1 MVKTAGSILF
11 LGLFILSLVIIAN
24 SMSKPIGHDE
34 HMYCTAAALTARGD
48 VIYRDFSYVA
58 QLPYHPTIC
67 AGLYKL
73 FNTSRFLLVTRLFSA
88 ACDILVI
95 VLIAYVYCNIL
106 GNLTVTSKLLAL
118 GAATLYIFN
127 PVVDYANGFAWNH
140 DMVIL
145 CVISSFLLLIT
156 TDFKES
162 SKYWRVALISFL
174 LTLATWSRMTTALIY
189 IIFLV
194 AIISNTPRN
203 AKQRMKTLLVFLV
216 MSFIVSIWPLII
228 FIMAPKA
235 FILNV
240 FMIPIFNGEWLREI
254 AKIPGPSEVI
264 FNSLTKPEYIIL
276 FILIAYFFIT
286 IVLLRKK
293 LQDADYRNLTISS
306 IITVIFFIIAFIPP
320 AMFMQYFAAP
330 ALFIIISFAYP
341 LSYLNKLKTT
351 ELVKK
356 HLNIAY
362 CVITVSVFLTV
373 TCNFNIMNRIPKLL
387 KQQELPPVQLHN
399 ISKNIFDRT
408 AEPKQVLTL
417 APLYA
422 LEGGCE
428 IYKEFSAGPFVYRIA
443 DYIKEESLI
452 TVVGAGVEDLIELT
466 KNPPPSA
473 VILGTEPP
481 GLEQPIYQAAVKPDW
496 EKVKYPQN
504 IAVFFKR

>member
-1 MVKTAGSILF
+1 MVKVAGSILF
-11 LGLFILSLVIIAN
+11 LGLFILSLVIIAD

-34 HMYCTAAALTARGD
+34 HMYCTAAALTAKGK

-67 AGLYKL
+67 AGLFKL
-73 FNTSRFLLVTRLFSA
+73 FNTSRFLLVTRLFSVA
-88 ACDILVI
+88 SDILVI
-95 VLIAYVYCNIL
+95 VLIAYVYCFIL
-106 GNLTVTSKLLAL
+106 SNLAVASKLLGL
-118 GAATLYIFN
+118 GAAILYIFN

-145 CVISSFLLLIT
+145 CVISSFLLLIN
-156 TDFKES
+156 TDFKKQ
-162 SKYWRVALISFL
+162 SKYWRVAMISFL

-189 IIFLV
+189 LIFLI
-194 AIISNTPRN
+194 AIINKSPKT
-203 AKQRMKTLLVFLV
+203 AKQRIKTLLAFLV
-216 MSFIVSIWPLII
+216 TSFIVSIWPLII

-240 FMIPIFNGEWLREI
+240 FVIPIFNGEWLREI
-254 AKIPGPSEVI
+254 AKIPGPYEVI
-264 FNSLTKPEYIIL
+264 FNSLTKPAYIIL
-276 FILIAYFFIT
+276 FILTAYFFIT

-293 LQDADYRNLTISS
+293 LQDVDYRNLKISS
-306 IITVIFFIIAFIPP
+306 IITVIFFIISFIPP
-320 AMFMQYFAAP
+320 AMFMQYFAPP
-330 ALFIIISFAYP
+330 ALFIIISFSYP
-341 LSYLNKLKTT
+341 LLYLNKLKTT

-362 CVITVSVFLTV
+362 CIITVSVFLTV
-373 TCNFNIMNRIPKLL
+373 ACNFNIINRIPKLL
-387 KQQELPPVQLHN
+387 KQQELPPVQLYN

-428 IYKEFSAGPFVYRIA
+428 IYPEFSAGPFVYRIA

-452 TVVGAGVEDLIELT
+452 TVVGAGAEDLIELT
-466 KNPPPSA
+466 KKSPPSA

-481 GLEQPIYQAAVKPDW
+481 GLEQPIYQAAVKPQW
-496 EKVKYPQN
+496 ETVNYPQN
-504 IAVFFKR
+504 IVAFFKP